1 MHLVGLQHRWHL
13 TTSTALLT
21 MALLTMAL
29 LTMAPLARWHSTD
42 CWLKCAAADLITDE
56 GRDIVIGIVD
66 TVPSK

>member
-1 MHLVGLQHRWHL
+1 
-13 TTSTALLT
+13 